1 MGAADQRGH
10 VPGAHR
16 YPNTPTFMNDFL
28 TKTQL
33 AAVLTATKRTL
44 TNHVRAGVLSQPTRF
59 GRDVGWSTASL
70 LALLNA
76 DAGPSPG
83 PFASLSA
90 GKRKSLREA
99 LEGQHARLVN
109 VKEVRSAGEVLESSV
124 AQGQVLPEP
133 VFVDPSLCQE
143 TDLRPMVIQQLQ
155 RSREVVTLVRSQAF
169 QAPKRSFERDECFQ
183 ELEFYRDQ
191 VDDAQDYLATGF
203 VHMHSPD
210 QLIGSRDIFSSP
222 IFNVRKNAQ
231 RTSRVDLALT
241 MTDGTT
247 IQYEGPE
254 LRQSDGLVFM
264 ALLNIARDVR
274 VGKSVGFSPCELCQ
288 SLWGYYDGK
297 ARKRLKGMILR
308 LQEALL
314 HFPTFRVQLVQR
326 FDFPRQGHWTVCL
339 DADIVKLITSRTV
352 VWLDLNQ
359 RLSIACGLTSWLYGY
374 IRSQRSLIPT
384 KVARL
389 HALSGSDGALQ
400 GFRESLRASMGLLA
414 TARLVDT
421 GWYID
426 KHDMLRWQKVGA

>member
-10 VPGAHR
+10 VPDSHR
-16 YPNTPTFMNDFL
+16 YPNTPSFMKDFL
-28 TKTQL
+28 SKTQL

-70 LALLNA
+70 LAFLNA
-76 DAGPSPG
+76 DAGPC

-109 VKEVRSAGEVLESSV
+109 VEEVRSAGEVLESSA

-133 VFVDPSLCQE
+133 VFMAPSLCQE
-143 TDLRPMVIQQLQ
+143 TDLRPIVMQQLQ

-169 QAPKRSFERDECFQ
+169 RAPKRSFVPDERFQ
-183 ELEFYRDQ
+183 ELEFYREQ
-191 VDDAQDYLATGF
+191 VDDAQDYLAASF

-274 VGKSVGFSPCELCQ
+274 VDKSVGFSPCELCL
-288 SLWGYYDGK
+288 SLWGNYDGK
-297 ARKRLKGMILR
+297 ARKRLKGMVLR
-308 LQEALL
+308 LQEALICTV
-314 HFPTFRVQLVQR
+314 PTWE
-326 FDFPRQGHWTVCL
+326 PEEGP
-339 DADIVKLITSRTV
+339 S
-352 VWLDLNQ
+352 
-359 RLSIACGLTSWLYGY
+359 
-374 IRSQRSLIPT
+374 SL
-384 KVARL
+384 
-389 HALSGSDGALQ
+389 
-400 GFRESLRASMGLLA
+400 F
-414 TARLVDT
+414 
-421 GWYID
+421 
-426 KHDMLRWQKVGA
+426 